1 MYSLFAIYDV
11 QFVNSY
17 LQGLCCGNVVN
28 NGVDV
33 GPFWIGCV
41 VDKCF
46 VYRCFVEQGLID

>member
-17 LQGLCCGNVVN
+17 LQGLCCGNVVG

-41 VDKCF
+41 VDKCL